1 MLKKMNEKIH
11 MIFMKVKE
19 FAAKSAET
27 RTVLFIVC
35 MTPIWILC
43 YLSGEETRKR
53 IDGKPLWFK
62 AINYIVLLF
71 ESACLGYAAGKA
83 FEETFPAEGND
94 NLSKSPKFELTDD
107 EIKAMDGIN
116 LFD

>member
-1 MLKKMNEKIH
+1 MMRKVNE
-11 MIFMKVKE
+11 FFVKLYH
-19 FAAKSAET
+19 KLHTIIRNSALAYN
-27 RTVLFIVC
+27 VLFCLI
-35 MTPIWILC
+35 MMPIWVLC

-62 AINYIVLLF
+62 AINCVLLLF
-71 ESACLGYAAGKA
+71 ESACLGYAGGKF
-83 FEETFPAEGND
+83 FEETFQND
-94 NLSKSPKFELTDD
+94 NNNDKSSRYELTDD